1 LDFVGPFNLTIQHN
15 QYVLVMIEHFS
26 RWQKLMPLPNHS
38 SEGIAYAFLDM
49 GLNRFEALVEIRTN
63 QTTKFH
69 GEF

>member
-1 LDFVGPFNLTIQHN
+1 
-15 QYVLVMIEHFS
+15 
-26 RWQKLMPLPNHS
+26 MPLPNHS